1 MESRLIQL
9 LTNKYMEKIGFGN
22 QPYVVYGHNDAALL
36 LFILSQQIFKPMAA
50 ESPCIIL
57 GRISHKKQERKLKEN
72 IGNQTIDF
80 KCIDESDFRIQFT
93 SLSTLNAVLKL
104 YNVTADRVTA
114 DRGEKD
120 SRIYKNNRLLQDT

>member
-1 MESRLIQL
+1 
-9 LTNKYMEKIGFGN
+9 MEKIGFGN

-80 KCIDESDFRIQFT
+80 KCFDESDFRIQFT

>member
-1 MESRLIQL
+1 
-9 LTNKYMEKIGFGN
+9 
-22 QPYVVYGHNDAALL
+22 
-36 LFILSQQIFKPMAA
+36 MAA

-104 YNVTADRVTA
+104 YNVTADR
-114 DRGEKD
+114 GEKD
-120 SRIYKNNRLLQDT
+120 SRIYKNNRLLRDT